1 MGEHVPR
8 VPRCFPP
15 TRRHPDVP
23 RNGRSTSSSTRFHP
37 GSPNQTGQIQRVPTT
52 TKQTDARSKHQIP
65 TPTTSH
71 VQGRPARPTILHQ
84 TTKHHLL
91 NIRTYFLC
99 HLKIPSLWHLSFC

>member
-1 MGEHVPR
+1 MG
-8 VPRCFPP
+8 
-15 TRRHPDVP
+15 TRRHPNVP

-71 VQGRPARPTILHQ
+71 VQGCPARPTILYQ

-91 NIRTYFLC
+91 NIKKLC
-99 HLKIPSLWHLSFC
+99 HPNFHLWHLFFCNSCS